1 MAVTGEPGSGKS
13 AVLARLVTL
22 SDADYLRGVPEWVL
36 AEAEARTL
44 PPVGSID
51 LAVHARGLS
60 TIEIARRV
68 TAAAALVG
76 TVPEVEPA
84 DEESV
89 RELGRELGH
98 SFSRQASAKPFR
110 LVVDA
115 LDEARSAQQPNP
127 DEPRRIALL
136 LAEAAKAAGPRALR
150 CLVGTRRRSPLL
162 GDGVRPDLLRTLGT
176 DPEPDDYKTTLDLDQ
191 EPYLDPPALR
201 RYVKRLLAAHD
212 EPNRPASATLTDDQR
227 SRLAATITDA
237 AGNFLVALLTAL
249 AVRDAPERTIAYPKS
264 VGEAFD
270 VYLSNFRAR
279 RPSVEALFRA
289 LAYAEGPGLAAT
301 DRAWALIAQAVGD
314 GAFPD
319 EPNLAE
325 LERFVASDGAYLVQA
340 GSRQERQR
348 GRVEHVPIHRIY
360 HQAIIDHLRA
370 DQPEQRERQI
380 FDRLHDAVPGD
391 ERQLDWKTAEPY
403 TRRYL
408 VRHALAGHD
417 PDRLD
422 TLLTQP
428 SFCVHAD
435 PAAFEPGLLL
445 RTHDPDA
452 LAAAYVIGRTARSP
466 PRGGRSARACRA
478 PRSLSSPSPTPAARS
493 TVRRRTQR
501 KATDRQVGRP
511 RRPCPLALPLGR
523 RTSRVATLHTEPTDR
538 LGERGCAGDA
548 GRRAGDRLRRRRGDG
563 AGLGGRRQPAWRAA
577 ARPPRLCFRGCARDA
592 GGRAGD
598 RLRRR
603 RRDGAGLGWPTAARA
618 ASRCARTTA
627 R

>member
-1 MAVTGEPGSGKS
+1 M
-13 AVLARLVTL
+13 
-22 SDADYLRGVPEWVL
+22 
-36 AEAEARTL
+36 
-44 PPVGSID
+44 
-51 LAVHARGLS
+51 
-60 TIEIARRV
+60 
-68 TAAAALVG
+68 
-76 TVPEVEPA
+76 
-84 DEESV
+84 
-89 RELGRELGH
+89 
-98 SFSRQASAKPFR
+98 
-110 LVVDA
+110 
-115 LDEARSAQQPNP
+115 
-127 DEPRRIALL
+127 
-136 LAEAAKAAGPRALR
+136 
-150 CLVGTRRRSPLL
+150 
-162 GDGVRPDLLRTLGT
+162 RPDLLRTLGT
-176 DPEPDDYKTTLDLDQ
+176 YPEPDDYKTTLDLDQ

-348 GRVEHVPIHRIY
+348 GRVEHVPIHRIC

-380 FDRLHDAVPGD
+380 FDGLHDAVPGD

-452 LAAAYVIGRTARSP
+452 LAAAYVIGRTA
-466 PRGGRSARACRA
+466 
-478 PRSLSSPSPTPAARS
+478 
-493 TVRRRTQR
+493 
-501 KATDRQVGRP
+501 
-511 RRPCPLALPLGR
+511 
-523 RTSRVATLHTEPTDR
+523 
-538 LGERGCAGDA
+538 
-548 GRRAGDRLRRRRGDG
+548 DRLRAAADPRERAALLGLSARQARHPQLAQLFDDELNEKPPIGRSDVPAGRARWRCRWAAAPAESPHFTLSRLTGLVNAVALGTLAGEQVIVSGGGEGTVRVWAADGSPRGEPLRGHHGPVSAVALGTLAGEQVIVSGGGDG
-563 AGLGGRRQPAWRAA
+563 TVRVWAADGSPLGEPLRAHDGPVNAVAVGTLADGR
-577 ARPPRLCFRGCARDA
+577 
-592 GGRAGD
+592 
-598 RLRRR
+598 
-603 RRDGAGLGWPTAARA
+603 
-618 ASRCARTTA
+618 
-627 R
+627 